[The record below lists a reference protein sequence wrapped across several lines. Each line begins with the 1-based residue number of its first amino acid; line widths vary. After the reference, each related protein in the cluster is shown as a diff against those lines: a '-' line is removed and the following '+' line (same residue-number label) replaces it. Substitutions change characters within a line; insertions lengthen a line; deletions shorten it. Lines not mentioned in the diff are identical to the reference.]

1 MQAHTPLAGATRKN
15 FSRAEFKA
23 AYRACRID
31 WRAVKPATWTLAHGA
46 AMYALGGDCRVGKD
60 ESKRRCYRIKYL
72 AEANRNRHAGID
84 TSGYDYL

>member
-1 MQAHTPLAGATRKN
+1 MLWAVI
-15 FSRAEFKA
+15 A
-23 AYRACRID
+23 AY
-31 WRAVKPATWTLAHGA
+31 
-46 AMYALGGDCRVGKD
+46 KD

>member
-1 MQAHTPLAGATRKN
+1 MIIIIYIHGSNAP
-15 FSRAEFKA
+15 A
-23 AYRACRID
+23 AKTDKQGHID
-31 WRAVKPATWTLAHGA
+31 WQAVKPATWTLAHGA